1 MERPRQDDFESALD
15 RSVRAIQSGQ
25 AAVEQCLALYPDHA
39 AELRPL
45 LELAR
50 DLGQVPLP
58 VARPEAR
65 AAGRLRMLEAVA
77 AQARARQ
84 PRTAIT
90 LKSRPRWA
98 GWPSRAFGLAFATV
112 AALLAMFLGWGAW
125 QATAVART
133 ATLAQVQ
140 GDVQVQPANA
150 ASWQSAG
157 TGMVIAVGDRLR
169 TGESSAA
176 TVRFMDGSTTELGAS
191 TELSAVSLQSR
202 RDGRNRIVTLYQQS
216 GETYHQVRPSAN
228 ASSVFEVATASAVA
242 RVRGTEF
249 TVRVGEDHVTTVSVT
264 TGLVAVTA
272 HEVTRQVTA
281 GEMTTVEAGQPPAQ
295 PSHTPQRPSETP
307 QPSHT
312 PQRPSDTPQ
321 PSHTPQRPSETPQPS
336 HTPQRPSDTPQPSH
350 TSQRPSQTPQPSHTS
365 QRPTETPQPS
375 HTPQRPSE
383 TPQGPSETPRP
394 TETGRPSETPRP
406 SQTSQQPSET
416 PQGPSETPRP
426 SQTSQQPSETP
437 RPSHTPPQPSETPRP
452 SQTSQ
457 QPGETP
463 QGPSETPRPNHTPPQ
478 PSETPQP
485 SQTLQQPSETPQGPS
500 ETPRPS
506 HTPPQPSETPQPS
519 QTLQQPSETPQGPS
533 GTPQPTHTPV
543 RPTETPRPS
552 ETGQP
557 GLTSQPVP
565 PTRTPQPT
573 HTPRW

>member
-321 PSHTPQRPSETPQPS
+321 PSHT
-336 HTPQRPSDTPQPSH
+336 
-350 TSQRPSQTPQPSHTS
+350 SQRPSQTPQPSHTS

-394 TETGRPSETPRP
+394 TETGR
-406 SQTSQQPSET
+406 
-416 PQGPSETPRP
+416 
-426 SQTSQQPSETP
+426 
-437 RPSHTPPQPSETPRP
+437 PSETPRP